1 MKHFE
6 TSSKVAQKC
15 GQFGIKIVTP
25 GFRKSLKQQKSHNIV
40 TLKRTQYWVKIWSL
54 KLVRAFIINYCN
66 VNHYTI

>member
-25 GFRKSLKQQKSHNIV
+25 GFRKSLKQQKIA
-40 TLKRTQYWVKIWSL
+40 QYGHTEKNSILGQNKIIEACL
-54 KLVRAFIINYCN
+54 DFHYKLLQRKWL
-66 VNHYTI
+66 